1 MSKFMSQKQI
11 CDRQKQTKMLERPK
25 AQDGKKDLAGPIPT
39 TRNDEKE
46 KRISVLDQFQ
56 LLPLYCNQQI

>member
-25 AQDGKKDLAGPIPT
+25 AQDGKKDLAGPIPA

-46 KRISVLDQFQ
+46 KLDQFQ
-56 LLPLYCNQQI
+56 LLPLYCNRQI